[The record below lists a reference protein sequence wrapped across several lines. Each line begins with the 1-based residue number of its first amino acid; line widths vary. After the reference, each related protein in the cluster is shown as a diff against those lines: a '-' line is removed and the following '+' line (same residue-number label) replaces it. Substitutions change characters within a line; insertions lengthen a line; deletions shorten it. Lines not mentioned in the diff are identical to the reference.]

1 MEIDFFRVSGILCTT
16 GLTLWIMV
24 IWIYI
29 YNDDTNKKRVYATYA
44 TTRRRRAVFL
54 FYLVSFI
61 SVSANPH
68 WILLSIYTKKSA
80 TFRCNWI
87 YIYIFAQY
95 MYTYVSVM
103 KKNIAHICRCCRRS
117 TSAQTNN
124 AYTTLKRAF
133 CGWTFIVQQQQHKT
147 NTYVNIMMCFSS
159 VLRRRRYDMM
169 MMTPTDTFECVEVLL
184 IVPSSQ
190 P

>member
-1 MEIDFFRVSGILCTT
+1 MRH
-16 GLTLWIMV
+16 M
-24 IWIYI
+24 
-29 YNDDTNKKRVYATYA
+29 
-44 TTRRRRAVFL
+44 RRRDNDVPFFL

-68 WILLSIYTKKSA
+68 WILLYILRKVQPFVVIGFIFIYLHNI
-80 TFRCNWI
+80 C
-87 YIYIFAQY
+87 
-95 MYTYVSVM
+95 TYGCISVM

-133 CGWTFIVQQQQHKT
+133 CGWTFIVQQQQQQHKT